1 MTNPRLIS
9 VCSLLLFAVLTVAAT
24 AVSPGT
30 ASAFE
35 IKGRVVNG
43 TTGEPVGPIKVSVVD
58 PRHGMAT
65 EGEIETDAQGNFVAK
80 DLDENISVFLIQV
93 NFKGVTYTELAH
105 PEDAGATIEVKVYD
119 TGTSWAGVEVSLPH
133 FMARRSHDTLTVD
146 RLYLIDNKS
155 DPPVTILGEG
165 AGFRVMLPDERLQI
179 TQLFVTALGIPISV
193 LPHPTGEP
201 NIATIDY
208 AFQPGETRIGISYD
222 MNYETERYDY
232 EESLQDDM
240 GEVIVMTED
249 PSMEVSSDGL
259 ELPEPGETHGFTSYR
274 FTSLPRSST
283 LPLTFRKGEAHL
295 HGRVPA
301 GQQQGGHQIV
311 TLQDGWEQF
320 TIIII
325 AGFTLLLVLVA
336 ALGTK
341 SALDP
346 NAQVALMTARRNS
359 LVGQVAKL
367 DDLYE
372 TGTLTDQ
379 LYKSTR
385 SELVEKLAQ
394 IIYQIEK
401 LQPKQS
407 KSARKRKGA
416 TQV

>member
-9 VCSLLLFAVLTVAAT
+9 VCSLLLFAVLTVAVT

-65 EGEIETDAQGNFVAK
+65 EGEIETDAQGNFVAT
-80 DLDENISVFLIQV
+80 DLDKDISVFLLQV
-93 NFKGVTYTELAH
+93 NYKGVTYTEVAN
-105 PEDAGATIEVKVYD
+105 PEELTGAVEVKVYD
-119 TGTSWAGVEVSLPH
+119 TTSSWEGVQVSLPH
-133 FMARRSHDTLTVD
+133 FLGRRSHDTLTVD
-146 RLYLIDNKS
+146 RLYLINNLS
-155 DPPVTILGEG
+155 DPPMTVLGEG
-165 AGFRVMLPDERLQI
+165 AGFRVMIPDDKLQI
-179 TQLFVTALGIPISV
+179 TQLFVTALGIPITV

-201 NIATIDY
+201 NITTIDY
-208 AFQPGETRIGISYD
+208 AFQPGETRVGISYD

-232 EESLQDDM
+232 EESLQYDLA
-240 GEVIVMTED
+240 ELVIMTED

-259 ELPEPGETHGFTSYR
+259 ELPEPGDTHGFRSYR
-274 FTSLPRSST
+274 FLSLAKSST
-283 LPLTFRKGEAHL
+283 LPVTFRKGEAHL
-295 HGRVPA
+295 HGQAPA
-301 GQQQGGHQIV
+301 NQKAGHEIV
-311 TLQDGWEQF
+311 TLQNGWEQF

-367 DDLYE
+367 DDLNQ

-385 SELVEKLAQ
+385 RELVDKLAR
-394 IIYQIEK
+394 IIYQIDK